1 LVKKKVIWMETSV
14 KGVAS
19 ARGHFGLTKSVRAFY
34 QKVVKVALQDTLPS
48 EMFTYGVPYEA
59 SRTYRVMKSEF
70 ECRRSQAMVEAY
82 RQALRGF

>member
-1 LVKKKVIWMETSV
+1 MGTSI

-19 ARGHFGLTKSVRAFY
+19 GKGRLGLTKSVGAFY
-34 QKVVKVALQDTLPS
+34 QKVIKISLQNTLPS

-59 SRTYRVMKSEF
+59 SRTYRTMKSEF
-70 ECRRSQAMVEAY
+70 ECKRSQAMLEAH

>member
-1 LVKKKVIWMETSV
+1 METST

-19 ARGHFGLTKSVRAFY
+19 GKGHLGLTKSLVAFY
-34 QKVVKVALQDTLPS
+34 QKVAKIPSQDTLPF

-59 SRTYRVMKSEF
+59 SRTYRIMKSEF
-70 ECRRSQAMVEAY
+70 ECKRSRAMVEAH